1 MPHTANTL
9 LLDERWDIFLT
20 ESGDIAVV
28 TGEYATAQN
37 VANACRLF
45 TNDAY
50 FAQDEGIPWFVAQ
63 LGRPLARSVTSS
75 RVRSA
80 ASDVEG
86 VASVDAVNIE
96 DVDMET
102 WVLTGDVRFTMEGGA
117 DVSVDL

>member
-1 MPHTANTL
+1 MPHTANTR

-102 WVLTGDVRFTMEGGA
+102 WALTGDVRFTMEGGA

>member
-63 LGRPLARSVTSS
+63 LGRPLARSATSS
-75 RVRSA
+75 RVRSV